1 MDAFCF
7 KTSMTCIQFLFLMIL
22 PLDFNQGKFLLV
34 NTEEKELYDDNN
46 TLDHD
51 KSDKVLDSESNR
63 IMKHLKNDHKKKKKE
78 NRKSKRI

>member
-1 MDAFCF
+1 
-7 KTSMTCIQFLFLMIL
+7 MIL

-51 KSDKVLDSESNR
+51 KSDDFESNR
-63 IMKHLKNDHKKKKKE
+63 IMKHLKNDHKKKKE